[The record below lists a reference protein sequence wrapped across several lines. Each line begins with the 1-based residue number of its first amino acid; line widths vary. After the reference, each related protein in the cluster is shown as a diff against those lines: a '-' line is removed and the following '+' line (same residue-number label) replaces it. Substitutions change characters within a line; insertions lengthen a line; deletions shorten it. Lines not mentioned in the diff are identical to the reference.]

1 MIVTIASNKLMACHC
16 HAYRE
21 LSHIERAPNLSVV
34 PRMEPIRVHNR
45 ETVLGLWLKADRAER
60 ARLWYN
66 RHGWQLFW
74 VLWIV
79 GKIIG
84 CATFSVDYMPEV
96 FIFSDIACAIPYII
110 ESQFLKPVL
119 LLKLFCT
126 LQIWFFLFQAAVFC
140 VMLCDLYNWALYRTT
155 FVFCSTFLGLVS
167 AINLDAHP
175 VHTRSFHMKLSFP
188 IGIVSLMFMTYCV
201 FRDVPQSNIRSF
213 TICIFTYGNKSLFL
227 SSGVVLLAFLL
238 KNIYLTWRDP
248 HCTVMIKSRC
258 QIRGKEP
265 KLDDVTTHFEIEG
278 RSNQLSYRNSLT
290 VPVIKP
296 ADIFIP
302 QANCRN

>member
-1 MIVTIASNKLMACHC
+1 MACHC
-16 HAYRE
+16 HSYRE
-21 LSHIERAPNLSVV
+21 LSHIERAPILSVV
-34 PRMEPIRVHNR
+34 PSMDPIRVHNR

-66 RHGWQLFW
+66 RDGWQLFW

-84 CATFSVDYMPEV
+84 CIAFSVNYIPEV
-96 FIFSDIACAIPYII
+96 FLFSAMACAIPYII

-119 LLKLFCT
+119 LLKLSFT
-126 LQIWFFLFQAAVFC
+126 LQIWFFIFQATVFC
-140 VMLCDLYNWALYRTT
+140 SMLCDLYKWALYRTI

-188 IGIVSLMFMTYCV
+188 IGIGSLIFLIYCV
-201 FRDVPQSNIRSF
+201 FRDVPESNIRSF
-213 TICIFTYGNKSLFL
+213 TLRFTIFNFTWGNKSLFS

-238 KNIYLTWRDP
+238 KNIFLTWRDP
-248 HCTVMIKSRC
+248 HGTVMIKSRC
-258 QIRGKEP
+258 QIRGTEP
-265 KLDDVTTHFEIEG
+265 QLDDVTIHLEVNIEG
-278 RSNQLSYRNSLT
+278 RSNHLSYRNSLT

-296 ADIFIP
+296 ADKVIP
-302 QANCRN
+302 RANCRN